1 MNTMENYKEQP
12 LVGIALPVYNR
23 VKYFRE
29 CLEHIQA
36 QTYTNWVCYITDNAC
51 TDGSSE
57 IAQEFAKKDPRFK
70 VFHNPETLIAYKNWN
85 LALGRLVDVPAK
97 YIKFECSDDWM
108 FPNCLEEM
116 VALHEKYDNLGAV
129 YAYRLAGNKVDCD
142 GLDINEGE
150 VFDGKDL
157 VLRSVKKGLYI
168 YGGLSEGLFRKE
180 TMLSYAPDLHV
191 INEDNIHCDIE
202 MNDNLCLHSNK
213 VGFIY
218 KVLTYYRFHEGQ
230 IFSFATEADT
240 YKFERERRLW
250 LMMQLFPDDKELS
263 LQYEQA
269 RAEYALFLANCR
281 RKKQADIVKWHEE
294 HLERPLSKEE
304 LRRGK
309 RVEKTYAKRLHKSSL
324 IKILKNSL

>member
-1 MNTMENYKEQP
+1 MTDSSNQP

-57 IAQEFAKKDPRFK
+57 IAQEFAAKDPRFK
-70 VFHNPETLIAYKNWN
+70 VFRNSETLIAYKNWN
-85 LALGRLVDVPAK
+85 VALGRLLDVPAK

-150 VFDGKDL
+150 VIEGKTM
-157 VLRSVKKGLYI
+157 LRKSLRLNI
-168 YGGLSEGLFRKE
+168 IGGLGQALYRKE

-191 INEDNIHCDIE
+191 INENNIHCDVE
-202 MNDNLCLHSNK
+202 MNDNVMLRSDI
-213 VGFIY
+213 GFIF
-218 KVLTYYRFHEGQ
+218 KVLTFYRYHDGQ
-230 IFSFATEADT
+230 ILSFAQKAQTMYADGVRRIKMISDMFPEEKEF
-240 YKFERERRLW
+240 YHQYRLEYAEFLMKCRKKGEREILDWHKEHLSIPITEDEYKEAARL
-250 LMMQLFPDDKELS
+250 
-263 LQYEQA
+263 
-269 RAEYALFLANCR
+269 R
-281 RKKQADIVKWHEE
+281 RKQLRHEIKNDFA
-294 HLERPLSKEE
+294 RILS
-304 LRRGK
+304 
-309 RVEKTYAKRLHKSSL
+309 TYRWRKH
-324 IKILKNSL
+324 N

>member
-1 MNTMENYKEQP
+1 MPTNDQP
-12 LVGIALPVYNR
+12 LVAIALPVYNR

-29 CLEHIQA
+29 CLEHIQS

-57 IAQEFAKKDPRFK
+57 IAQEFAEKDPRFK
-70 VFHNPETLIAYKNWN
+70 VFRNPETLIAYKNWN
-85 LALGRLVDVPAK
+85 VALGRLVDVPAK

-129 YAYRLAGNKVDCD
+129 YAYRLAGNHVDCD

-180 TMLSYAPDLHV
+180 TMLSYAPDLQV

-202 MNDNLCLHSNK
+202 MNDNLCLHSDK
-213 VGFIY
+213 VGFVY
-218 KVLTYYRFHEGQ
+218 KVLTYYRFHDGQ
-230 IFSFATEADT
+230 IFSFATKADT
-240 YKFERERRLW
+240 YKYESERRVW
-250 LMMQLFPDDKELS
+250 LMMQQFPDDKDLPKIYAS
-263 LQYEQA
+263 F

-281 RKKQADIVKWHEE
+281 RKKMSDVVEWHEQ
-294 HLERPLSKEE
+294 HLERPLTKEE
-304 LRRGK
+304 LKAGKKVVRKQNRRALWNSI
-309 RVEKTYAKRLHKSSL
+309 AKFVSIYQTK
-324 IKILKNSL
+324 